1 MDGMSAVEGG
11 VPLRVELYGIARLRA
26 GRDAVVLL
34 LPSGATLGDA
44 IAQLADLL
52 PELVG
57 PVFGA
62 DRRSLAAGSIAS
74 LDGREF
80 TRDPGSALPAGKPL
94 LLMPASSGG

>member
-1 MDGMSAVEGG
+1 MDGMSPADGG
-11 VPLRVELYGIARLRA
+11 VPLRVELYGIARLRT
-26 GRDAVVLL
+26 GRDAVVLC
-34 LPSGATLGDA
+34 LPAGCTLGDA

-62 DRRSLAAGSIAS
+62 DRRSLAAGSVAS
-74 LDGREF
+74 LDGERF
-80 TRDPGSALPAGKPL
+80 TRDPGSPLPAGKPL